1 MTTGGWIM
9 MAVSLIVVWGGCAW
23 CYKKILSSPEEE
35 KVPVG
40 FGP

>member
-9 MAVSLIVVWGGCAW
+9 MAVSLIVVWGGCGW